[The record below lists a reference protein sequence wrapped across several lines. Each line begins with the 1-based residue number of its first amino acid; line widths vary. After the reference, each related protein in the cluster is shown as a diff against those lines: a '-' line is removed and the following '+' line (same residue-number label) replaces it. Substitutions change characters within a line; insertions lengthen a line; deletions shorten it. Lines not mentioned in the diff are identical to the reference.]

1 MLALL
6 SVKGGFGLAAGVLV
20 LLSVF
25 AEHVFHAGAVGVG
38 ILMAGRGVGALV
50 GPFLGRW
57 FAGKDDRRLFTAIG
71 LALAV
76 FGAGYM
82 VFGIV
87 PTIAFAFV
95 AVLCAHL
102 GGGSQW
108 SLSTYGLQRLTED
121 HIRGRIFSFDFA
133 FITLTIAIS
142 SIAAGWAADAF
153 GPRIAAIAAGTLAL
167 VWAATWWLTTGR
179 IRRGIRNSI
188 DEGGLK
194 PLPPV

>member
-1 MLALL
+1 M
-6 SVKGGFGLAAGVLV
+6 KGGFGLAAGVLV

-57 FAGKDDRRLFTAIG
+57 FAGKDDRRSVLGDRPRARRVRRG
-71 LALAV
+71 LHGV
-76 FGAGYM
+76 RRSC
-82 VFGIV
+82 
-87 PTIAFAFV
+87 PTLAFAFV

-153 GPRIAAIAAGTLAL
+153 GP
-167 VWAATWWLTTGR
+167 TGR
-179 IRRGIRNSI
+179 RGRGGRPGARLGRHVVAHDRHDPPRVRHSI
-188 DEGGLK
+188 DAEGLK
-194 PLPPV
+194 PLPAE